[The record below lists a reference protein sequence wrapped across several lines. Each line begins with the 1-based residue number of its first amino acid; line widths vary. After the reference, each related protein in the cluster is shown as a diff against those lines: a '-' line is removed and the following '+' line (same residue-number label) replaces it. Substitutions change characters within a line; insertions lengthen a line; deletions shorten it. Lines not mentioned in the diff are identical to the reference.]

1 NLLHGRVG
9 GLAPLAAGDADQPEL
24 AHQPFDG
31 AAGDVVPITPQPQP
45 ELARPV
51 TAVLRLPGLGDDR
64 LPVLVALF
72 PLRGPA
78 AAGVVVG
85 RWGDPA
91 VVLGEHPADRL
102 DTPPQTAIGAVPV
115 FVDERDYRVNG
126 RSSSAAKKA
135 EAAFKISFARRS
147 SATSRLRRLIS
158 SCASLV
164 TPGRAPVSTC
174 IRRIH
179 CRTVSGEPTP
189 RSLAT

>member
-1 NLLHGRVG
+1 MRVEHERDVDPPGPGPDIGEVRHPQLVGAEPREVPVDQIRRSNLLHGRVG

-64 LPVLVALF
+64 LPVLVALL

-85 RWGDPA
+85 RWG
-91 VVLGEHPADRL
+91 
-102 DTPPQTAIGAVPV
+102 
-115 FVDERDYRVNG
+115 
-126 RSSSAAKKA
+126 RSGSR
-135 EAAFKISFARRS
+135 AR
-147 SATSRLRRLIS
+147 
-158 SCASLV
+158 
-164 TPGRAPVSTC
+164 
-174 IRRIH
+174 
-179 CRTVSGEPTP
+179 
-189 RSLAT
+189 